1 MQRALNYKSQDESNS
16 DESNAPVPAN
26 KSGQL
31 GRRFDINSPGFY
43 GFTCW
48 SERCELLYKLMS
60 CS

>member
-1 MQRALNYKSQDESNS
+1 MQGLQRVLNYKSQD
-16 DESNAPVPAN
+16 DDDDDDDAPVPAN

-48 SERCELLYKLMS
+48 SERYES
-60 CS
+60 